1 MNWLRR
7 ELLSHELLC
16 MNYCVATLKTQGD
29 SMENKILNLQKTAT
43 DIRLG
48 IIEAVFNAKSGHPG
62 GALSSADILACLY
75 FSELNI
81 NPKKPDMKDRDRFVL
96 SKGHSCPGLY
106 SALAH
111 RGFFP
116 VDMLKT
122 FRHTDSI
129 LQGHPDMKYIK
140 GVDMSSGSLGQG
152 FSCACG
158 MALSAKISKMNYR
171 TYALIGDGESQEGQI
186 WEAIMFASHYKLDN
200 LCLIIDNNGLQ
211 IDGKVKDVM
220 NTMPYASKLK
230 AFGWN
235 VIQIDGHNIEEILD
249 AFNKARETKNKP
261 TAIVAKTV
269 KGKGVSFME
278 NQAGWH
284 GKAPNEEQ
292 YLQAKAEL
300 EAYKS
305 TLGGNE

>member
-1 MNWLRR
+1 MDKI
-7 ELLSHELLC
+7 HEL
-16 MNYCVATLKTQGD
+16 K
-29 SMENKILNLQKTAT
+29 KHAT
-43 DIRLG
+43 DIRIG

-81 NPKKPDMKDRDRFVL
+81 NPKKPKMPDRDRFVL

-106 SALAH
+106 SALAY

-116 VDMLKT
+116 VSELKK

-129 LQGHPDMKYIK
+129 MQGHPDMKAIK

-158 MALSAKISKMNYR
+158 MALAAKLNKLSYR
-171 TYALIGDGESQEGQI
+171 TYALVGDGESQEGQV
-186 WEAIMFASHYKLDN
+186 WEAITFASHYKLDN
-200 LCLIIDNNGLQ
+200 LCMIIDNNGLQ
-211 IDGKVKDVM
+211 IDGAVKDVM
-220 NTMPYASKLK
+220 NNMPYASKLK

-235 VIQIDGHNIEEILD
+235 VIQIDGHSYEEILG
-249 AFNKARETKNKP
+249 AFEKAKAVKGKP
-261 TAIVAKTV
+261 TAIIAKTT

-278 NQAGWH
+278 NQVSWH

-292 YLQAKAEL
+292 YKVAIAEL
-300 EAYKS
+300 TALKNSLE
-305 TLGGNE
+305 GGNK

>member
-1 MNWLRR
+1 
-7 ELLSHELLC
+7 
-16 MNYCVATLKTQGD
+16 
-29 SMENKILNLQKTAT
+29 MENKIVELQKHAT
-43 DIRLG
+43 DIRIG
-48 IIEAVFNAKSGHPG
+48 AVEAVFNAKSGHPG

-81 NPKKPDMKDRDRFVL
+81 NPKKPQMPDRDRFVL

-116 VDMLKT
+116 VSMLKT

-129 LQGHPDMKYIK
+129 LQGHPDMKHIK
-140 GVDMSSGSLGQG
+140 GVDMTSGSLGQG

-158 MALSAKISKMNYR
+158 MALAAKLNKLSYR
-171 TYALIGDGESQEGQI
+171 TYALVGDGESQEGQI
-186 WEAIMFASHYKLDN
+186 WEAITFASHYKLDN

-211 IDGKVKDVM
+211 IDGAVKDVM
-220 NTMPYASKLK
+220 NIMPYASKLK

-235 VIQIDGHNIEEILD
+235 VIQIDGHNIEEILG
-249 AFNKARETKNKP
+249 AFEKAKATKNKP
-261 TAIVAKTV
+261 TAIVAKTI

-278 NQAGWH
+278 NQASWH

-292 YLQAKAEL
+292 YKLAIAEL
-300 EAYKS
+300 TEYKKS
-305 TLGGNE
+305 LEGGNN

>member
-1 MNWLRR
+1 MDKIQ
-7 ELLSHELLC
+7 ELKLH
-16 MNYCVATLKTQGD
+16 
-29 SMENKILNLQKTAT
+29 AT
-43 DIRLG
+43 DIRIG
-48 IIEAVFNAKSGHPG
+48 AIEAVYSAKSGHPG

-81 NPKKPDMKDRDRFVL
+81 DPKRPQMPERDRFVL

-106 SALAH
+106 AALAY
-111 RGFFP
+111 RGYFP
-116 VDMLKT
+116 VSDLLG
-122 FRHTDSI
+122 FRHTNSI
-129 LQGHPDMKYIK
+129 MQGHPDMKNIP

-158 MALSAKISKMNYR
+158 MALAAKINGLSYR
-171 TYALIGDGESQEGQI
+171 TYALVGDGESQEGQV
-186 WEAIMFASHYKLDN
+186 WEAIMFAAHYKLDN

-211 IDGKVKDVM
+211 IDGRVKDVM

-235 VIQIDGHNIEEILD
+235 VISVDGHNMEEILSALD
-249 AFNKARETKNKP
+249 KARATKGKP

-278 NQAGWH
+278 DQASWH

-292 YLQAKAEL
+292 YNIAISEL
-300 EAYKS
+300 KELKKS
-305 TLGGNE
+305 LEGGNN

>member
-1 MNWLRR
+1 MNRL
-7 ELLSHELLC
+7 
-16 MNYCVATLKTQGD
+16 TLK
-29 SMENKILNLQKTAT
+29 KHAT

-75 FSELNI
+75 FNELNI
-81 NPKKPDMKDRDRFVL
+81 DPQNPNMENRDRFVL

-111 RGFFP
+111 RGYFST
-116 VDMLKT
+116 DLLKT
-122 FRHTDSI
+122 FRHTDST
-129 LQGHPDMKYIK
+129 LQGHPDMKYIP

-158 MALSAKISKMNYR
+158 MALSAKISNKEYR

-186 WEAIMFASHYKLDN
+186 WEAIMFAAHYKLDN

-211 IDGKVKDVM
+211 IDGKVSDVM
-220 NTMPYASKLK
+220 NTMPYDTKLR

-235 VIQIDGHNIEEILD
+235 TIEIDGHDIDEILS
-249 AFNKARETKNKP
+249 AFKCAKELKGAP
-261 TAIVAKTV
+261 TAIIAKTV
-269 KGKGVSFME
+269 KGMGVSFME

-284 GKAPNEEQ
+284 GKAPNEAE
-292 YLQAKAEL
+292 YNQAVAEL
-300 EAYKS
+300 TAFKNILE
-305 TLGGNE
+305 GGNN

>member
-1 MNWLRR
+1 MSN
-7 ELLSHELLC
+7 
-16 MNYCVATLKTQGD
+16 LKL
-29 SMENKILNLQKTAT
+29 IAT

-48 IIEAVFNAKSGHPG
+48 ILEAVFGAKSGHPG

-75 FSELNI
+75 FNELNI
-81 NPKKPDMKDRDRFVL
+81 DPKNPKMENRDRFVL

-111 RGFFP
+111 RGFFSK
-116 VDMLKT
+116 DLLKT

-129 LQGHPDMKYIK
+129 LQGHPDMKYIP

-158 MALSAKISKMNYR
+158 MALSAKISGKDYR
-171 TYALIGDGESQEGQI
+171 TYTLVGDGESQEGQI
-186 WEAIMFASHYKLDN
+186 WESIMFAAHYKLDN
-200 LCLIIDNNGLQ
+200 LCMIIDNNGLQ
-211 IDGKVKDVM
+211 IDGKVSDVM
-220 NTMPYASKLK
+220 NTMPYDTKLK
-230 AFGWN
+230 AFGWH
-235 VIQIDGHNIEEILD
+235 VIEIDGHNYDEILN
-249 AFNKARETKNKP
+249 AFKEARETKGQP
-261 TAIVAKTV
+261 TAIIAKTI

-292 YLQAKAEL
+292 YLQSKSEL
-300 EAYKS
+300 EAYKKS
-305 TLGGNE
+305 LEGGKN

>member
-1 MNWLRR
+1 MN
-7 ELLSHELLC
+7 
-16 MNYCVATLKTQGD
+16 
-29 SMENKILNLQKTAT
+29 NLQLIAT

-48 IIEAVFNAKSGHPG
+48 IIEAVFGAKSGHPG

-75 FSELNI
+75 FNELNI
-81 NPKKPDMKDRDRFVL
+81 DPKNPKMEDRDRFVL

-111 RGFFP
+111 RGYFST
-116 VDMLKT
+116 DLLKT

-129 LQGHPDMKYIK
+129 LQGHPDMKYIN

-158 MALSAKISKMNYR
+158 MALSAKISGKDYR
-171 TYALIGDGESQEGQI
+171 TYTLVGDGESQEGQI
-186 WEAIMFASHYKLDN
+186 WESIMFAAHYKLDN
-200 LCLIIDNNGLQ
+200 LCMIIDNNGLQ
-211 IDGKVKDVM
+211 IDGKVSDVM
-220 NTMPYASKLK
+220 NTMPYDTKLK
-230 AFGWN
+230 AFGWH
-235 VIQIDGHNIEEILD
+235 VIEIDGHNYDEILN
-249 AFNKARETKNKP
+249 AFKEAKETKGKP
-261 TAIVAKTV
+261 TAIIAKTI

-300 EAYKS
+300 EAYKKS
-305 TLGGNE
+305 LEGGKN

>member
-1 MNWLRR
+1 MNTK
-7 ELLSHELLC
+7 E
-16 MNYCVATLKTQGD
+16 
-29 SMENKILNLQKTAT
+29 LQKIAT

-48 IIEAVFNAKSGHPG
+48 IVEAVFNAKSGHPG

-75 FSELNI
+75 FDELNI
-81 NPKKPDMKDRDRFVL
+81 DPQNPKMENRDRFVL

-111 RGFFP
+111 RGFFST
-116 VDMLKT
+116 DLLKT
-122 FRHTDSI
+122 FRHTDSM
-129 LQGHPDMKYIK
+129 LQGHPDMKYIP

-158 MALSAKISKMNYR
+158 MALSAKISGKDYR
-171 TYALIGDGESQEGQI
+171 TYALLGDGESQEGQV
-186 WEAIMFASHYKLDN
+186 WEAIMFAAHYKLDN

-211 IDGKVKDVM
+211 IDGRVSDVM
-220 NTMPYASKLK
+220 NVMPYESKLE

-235 VIQIDGHNIEEILD
+235 VITIDGHNYDEILC
-249 AFNKARETKNKP
+249 AFDKAKTVKGKP

-278 NQAGWH
+278 DQASWH

-292 YLQAKAEL
+292 YNQAMAEL
-300 EAYKS
+300 TEFKNS
-305 TLGGNE
+305 LGGNN